1 MTPKQSIEIECG
13 RRGRGEVVAG
23 CIDLV
28 EGRPVDD
35 QLILALAGPAA
46 LPVLRGQAGGRGG
59 YWPRVWGARGLLHI
73 WDDRATRAIV
83 QGAVDDSWRVRE
95 MICKVAAAHH
105 VVDALGAV
113 EELRNDPIPRVCAAA
128 NRAVVRLTD

>member
-1 MTPKQSIEIECG
+1 
-13 RRGRGEVVAG
+13 
-23 CIDLV
+23 
-28 EGRPVDD
+28 
-35 QLILALAGPAA
+35 
-46 LPVLRGQAGGRGG
+46 
-59 YWPRVWGARGLLHI
+59 
-73 WDDRATRAIV
+73 
-83 QGAVDDSWRVRE
+83 VDDSWRVRE